1 MPLHDIHYKHWT
13 GTHLGIWARR
23 WVIARNGLAA
33 CLQNKMMR
41 NFIVMC
47 WVLGL
52 SMSALMFLIGQLL
65 VPDSIV
71 AQWTGKFNQQ
81 LQLFVNLLMTW
92 LTDHPEI
99 SVATTQNVLFYF
111 FTTYTMPFS
120 IFVLGLAMPSLVTR
134 DLASNAILI
143 YSSKAVTRG
152 DYLLGKFCTAFGIL
166 TMTWLGPVCAA
177 WFLGNLLAPDWRF
190 FWHARAA
197 LGHILVYVITSM
209 VILSALALGV
219 SSISS
224 REKATPAVWF
234 MWWIIGG
241 VIQPIALHTRPWLRH
256 LSFSYDLRQIGL
268 STFHLGSDLKT
279 AQDSIPIFGNML
291 RGMFSADTRQAL
303 DNPTLAAALVALAAM
318 LAIGAWIV
326 QTRVKPE

>member
-71 AQWTGKFNQQ
+71 VQWTGKFNQQ
-81 LQLFVNLLMTW
+81 LQLFVKMLMTW
-92 LTDHPEI
+92 MTDHPEI

-166 TMTWLGPVCAA
+166 TMTWLGPVCAGVVFGEFVGA
-177 WFLGNLLAPDWRF
+177 GLAVFL
-190 FWHARAA
+190 ARAGGA
-197 LGHILVYVITSM
+197 GAHFSLCHHKHVDFERTGAGYFVHFKPGKGDAGGVVYV
-209 VILSALALGV
+209 VDHRRGDSADCVAH
-219 SSISS
+219 
-224 REKATPAVWF
+224 PAV
-234 MWWIIGG
+234 
-241 VIQPIALHTRPWLRH
+241 
-256 LSFSYDLRQIGL
+256 
-268 STFHLGSDLKT
+268 
-279 AQDSIPIFGNML
+279 
-291 RGMFSADTRQAL
+291 
-303 DNPTLAAALVALAAM
+303 AAAS
-318 LAIGAWIV
+318 
-326 QTRVKPE
+326 EF